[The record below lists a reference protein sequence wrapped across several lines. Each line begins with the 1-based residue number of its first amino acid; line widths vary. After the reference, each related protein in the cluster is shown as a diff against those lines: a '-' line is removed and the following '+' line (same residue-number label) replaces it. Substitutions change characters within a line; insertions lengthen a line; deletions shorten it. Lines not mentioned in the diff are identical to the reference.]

1 MNATI
6 QRDIQMLISF
16 KEFLKINNANDNEI
30 RDALVSLSSKHSI
43 FKNNIIIRSVLSDPD
58 KNITYSDLVDIHKDV
73 SSYIMKIA
81 PKSLKTATEHNVLA
95 LSEMIA
101 LQSSLSL
108 LNALIVT
115 KSQSAIEKIAS
126 LNATTRLATENT

>member
-1 MNATI
+1 MNTTI

-30 RDALVSLSSKHSI
+30 RDVLVSLSSKHSI
-43 FKNNIIIRSVLSDPD
+43 FKNNLIIRSVLSDPD
-58 KNITYSDLVDIHKDV
+58 KNITYYDLVSIHKDV

-81 PKSLKTATEHNVLA
+81 PKSSNTPIEHNVLT

-126 LNATTRLATENT
+126 LNATTRLATQNT